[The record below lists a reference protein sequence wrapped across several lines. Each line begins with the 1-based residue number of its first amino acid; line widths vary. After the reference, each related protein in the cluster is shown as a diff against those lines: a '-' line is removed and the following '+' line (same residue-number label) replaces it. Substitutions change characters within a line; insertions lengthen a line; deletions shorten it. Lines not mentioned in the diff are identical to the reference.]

1 MPGGCANG
9 QEGPEEGEKGVK
21 RLPLL
26 SPPLSLSP
34 IMESNRPSSWS
45 ADREEI
51 VAHIP
56 PSPPLQGQ
64 LPRLFPLLLCL
75 HTPGPLMLGVRLTEF
90 CFFFVFF
97 LLFVSLPENHAS
109 ISR

>member
-21 RLPLL
+21 RLPLYL
-26 SPPLSLSP
+26 LLFLSLLSR
-34 IMESNRPSSWS
+34 NRTGHPLRS